1 MHDATGRGETPAG
14 TVLDDPQGLAAA
26 VARIREFPGPVEIT
40 IGGGHPVGPHM
51 GSLVRRQTALRLREA
66 GAEPLLLRAPV
77 AVDDDIPDEGVLAAV
92 DDALELCRG
101 VGAGWLVLALGGVA
115 HRGRQRR
122 RLYSM
127 LAALAEAA
135 SHRRV
140 RLMVQNSTIVEE
152 VGMLMALLDREYDNG
167 TLDVTAPDVTS
178 MAWDVSR
185 SRAAGQADNAAW
197 EYVRRA
203 AARAPVLVRGIT
215 VEDAETLSRGLPGFE
230 ENRAAGR
237 VLLVLTR

>member
-14 TVLDDPQGLAAA
+14 TVLDDPQGLVAA

-51 GSLVRRQTALRLREA
+51 GSLVRRQTALSLREA

-135 SHRRV
+135 SHRQV
-140 RLMVQNSTIVEE
+140 KLMVQNSTVVEE

>member
-14 TVLDDPQGLAAA
+14 TVLDDPQDLAAA

-40 IGGGHPVGPHM
+40 IGGDHPVGPHM
-51 GSLVRRQTALRLREA
+51 GSLVRRQAALRLREA

-135 SHRRV
+135 SHRQV
-140 RLMVQNSTIVEE
+140 KLMVQNSTIVEE

-167 TLDVTAPDVTS
+167 ALDVTAPDVTS

>member
-1 MHDATGRGETPAG
+1 
-14 TVLDDPQGLAAA
+14 
-26 VARIREFPGPVEIT
+26 
-40 IGGGHPVGPHM
+40 
-51 GSLVRRQTALRLREA
+51 
-66 GAEPLLLRAPV
+66 
-77 AVDDDIPDEGVLAAV
+77 
-92 DDALELCRG
+92 

-135 SHRRV
+135 SHRQV
-140 RLMVQNSTIVEE
+140 KLMVQNSTIVEE

>member
-14 TVLDDPQGLAAA
+14 TVLDDPQGLTEA

-40 IGGGHPVGPHM
+40 IGGDHPVGPHM
-51 GSLVRRQTALRLREA
+51 GSIVRRQTALRLREA

-101 VGAGWLVLALGGVA
+101 MGAGWLVLTLGGVA
-115 HRGRQRR
+115 HRGRQR

-135 SHRRV
+135 SHRQV
-140 RLMVQNSTIVEE
+140 KLMVQNSTVVEE

-215 VEDAETLSRGLPGFE
+215 VEDTETLSRGLPGFE